1 MFILP
6 FLSKTF
12 IKVEEEGACAL
23 SEISAGPKLSNGH
36 SFADNLVVAAGNGD
50 SARLDSLSNDGYS
63 ESGVRSTY
71 SADSPSPG
79 RSSPSISPERES
91 GSSPTAEFENR
102 PINTVR

>member
-1 MFILP
+1 MYFFIQC
-6 FLSKTF
+6 FF

-23 SEISAGPKLSNGH
+23 SGISAGPKLSNGH